1 MFVSPGSALFV
12 EACWPAQSGGVEFML
27 DRYEDAGG
35 FSFTCES
42 EDEVRAALVAA
53 GAPPDRASAIAPDLW
68 VALQQAAHEADG

>member
-1 MFVSPGSALFV
+1 
-12 EACWPAQSGGVEFML
+12 ML